1 MRADMWLGKTAEPEP
16 ETRAPLRA
24 LLVTGSRAL
33 ADDREAHQWAWETLI
48 REFYRWRPDLVLNG
62 GARGPDA
69 WSSRLARIVGVP
81 CYELLLDGTV
91 GVVGAPH
98 ADYAPGRD
106 GRWHSTAA
114 DPLTRNR
121 ALVTACDELVT
132 QLATVRVLA
141 LLSPDSSTRGTAHT
155 VGLAR
160 RAGLEV
166 AEEHFG
172 G

>member
-1 MRADMWLGKTAEPEP
+1 M
-16 ETRAPLRA
+16 RA

-33 ADDREAHQWAWETLI
+33 ADDRETHQWAWEALI
-48 REFYRWRPDLVLNG
+48 REVYQWRPDLVLNG

-81 CYELLLDGTV
+81 CYELLTTGEVRTI
-91 GVVGAPH
+91 GKPH
-98 ADYAPGRD
+98 PDYAPGRD
-106 GRWHSTAA
+106 GRWHDTAA

-166 AEEHFG
+166 VERIYG
-172 G
+172 QP

>member
-1 MRADMWLGKTAEPEP
+1 MRV
-16 ETRAPLRA
+16 

-33 ADDREAHQWAWETLI
+33 ADTTEAHQWAWETLI
-48 REFYRWRPDLVLNG
+48 REVYKWRPDLVLNG

-81 CYELLLDGTV
+81 CYELLTTGEVRTI
-91 GVVGAPH
+91 GKPH
-98 ADYAPGRD
+98 PDYAPGRD
-106 GRWHSTAA
+106 GRWHDTAA

-155 VGLAR
+155 VGLAK

-166 AEEHFG
+166 IEECVRG
-172 G
+172 